1 MDILNAAL
9 NAVCYLLLALHVIGI
24 LLLNPIAL
32 TAILLHGAKK
42 THEESEKRYRESEFC
57 RMTGIT
63 WNQMTGN
70 RGIRGEYE
78 AYETLKRFAADG
90 ARFLFNLYIP
100 SDNGGT
106 TEIDLLMLTTRGI
119 FVVESKNMAGEISGS
134 AHAHDWTQT
143 LRRSSG
149 ELLQNAF
156 YSPIRQNAGHIHH
169 LRRLVGER
177 VPLYSLIVFSNLSK
191 LHVDVPAGQVS
202 VVRRCEAASAVQLIL
217 QRAPR
222 PLTSAAVD
230 ALYQRLL
237 PYTRASS
244 EVKRRHLERL
254 AAQAS

>member
-1 MDILNAAL
+1 M
-9 NAVCYLLLALHVIGI
+9 LH
-24 LLLNPIAL
+24 
-32 TAILLHGAKK
+32 
-42 THEESEKRYRESEFC
+42 
-57 RMTGIT
+57 
-63 WNQMTGN
+63 
-70 RGIRGEYE
+70 
-78 AYETLKRFAADG
+78 
-90 ARFLFNLYIP
+90 
-100 SDNGGT
+100 
-106 TEIDLLMLTTRGI
+106 
-119 FVVESKNMAGEISGS
+119 
-134 AHAHDWTQT
+134 
-143 LRRSSG
+143 
-149 ELLQNAF
+149 NAF

-191 LHVDVPAGQVS
+191 LHIDVPAGQAT

-222 PLTSAAVD
+222 PLTPAAVD